1 MSGQGGLLA
10 RFGRALPWGRCARGR
25 STDRPGDKMPY
36 HPRPSQTLQRKQSLG
51 LRPGPWS
58 ATAAAGAP
66 VGPGPRGS
74 LSAPPFCLPLSQQL
88 SLLLFSFQGF
98 LLLPGPAPSPPNGL
112 LLPPPRSTQP
122 RPDPPESAAFRRTS
136 RSINF

>member
-1 MSGQGGLLA
+1 MAADSGNQDGRHIAHQIGNMLLYMQIHIPVWSDLSQFHHPQTDKWKTA
-10 RFGRALPWGRCARGR
+10 CNLSDRRTTPPPWGRCARGR

-66 VGPGPRGS
+66 VGP
-74 LSAPPFCLPLSQQL
+74 
-88 SLLLFSFQGF
+88 LLGVKYLGR
-98 LLLPGPAPSPPNGL
+98 LLQVSW
-112 LLPPPRSTQP
+112 
-122 RPDPPESAAFRRTS
+122 
-136 RSINF
+136 